1 MEIDQSLKNGAQANP
16 DFEEENGFGDDD
28 NVEMETLEFNN
39 QIDFEKATVEN
50 V

>member
-1 MEIDQSLKNGAQANP
+1 MEIDHKNTAAQP

-28 NVEMETLEFNN
+28 NVEVETLEFNN
-39 QIDFEKATVEN
+39 QIDFEKATIEN

>member
-1 MEIDQSLKNGAQANP
+1 MEVSHSEKVQDSAMDIIND
-16 DFEEENGFGDDD
+16 ETGFNDDED
-28 NVEMETLEFNN
+28 IPMETLEFDN